1 MGETCHEVTGS
12 KTLRNEE
19 TNIMNRIMLAMS
31 KKGWLVWRNN
41 VGLFKTPDGKRSIN
55 IGVKGSPDI
64 MAIKP
69 TVITPDMVG
78 QTVGIFVGVE
88 VKTATGRQ
96 SEAQKKWQGVAES
109 KGIEYILARSEDD
122 V

>member
-1 MGETCHEVTGS
+1 M
-12 KTLRNEE
+12 
-19 TNIMNRIMLAMS
+19 MS
-31 KKGWLVWRNN
+31 MSEKGYLVWRNQ
-41 VGLFKTPDGKRSIN
+41 VGLFKTLDGRTVN
-55 IGVKGSPDI
+55 IGIKGSPDI

-96 SEAQKKWQGVAES
+96 SEAQKKWQAVAES

>member
-1 MGETCHEVTGS
+1 
-12 KTLRNEE
+12 
-19 TNIMNRIMLAMS
+19 MNRIMLAMS
-31 KKGWLVWRNN
+31 KRGWLVWRNQ
-41 VGLFKTPDGKRSIN
+41 VGLFKTIDGTRTIP

-69 TVITPDMVG
+69 TVITHDMVG

-96 SEAQKKWQGVAES
+96 SEAQKKWQGMAKS
-109 KGIEYILARSEDD
+109 KGIEYILAKSEND